1 MAATQAASTE
11 AAHMRSAPADMSA
24 TTESSAHVAASE
36 SAAMTATTAAMSGG
50 HGVRHHHRTKRD
62 GNEEDH
68 DFACDW
74 LLFDAGQ

>member
-1 MAATQAASTE
+1 
-11 AAHMRSAPADMSA
+11 MRSAAADMSA

-36 SAAMTATTAAMSGG
+36 TAAMSGG